1 MTLSSN
7 GIMIWLARRRKVTI
21 VGILAKAIEEMRA
34 LDADSKEIAG
44 TLKHA
49 ADDLSRDTL
58 A

>member
-1 MTLSSN
+1 
-7 GIMIWLARRRKVTI
+7 MIWLARRRKVTI

-34 LDADSKEIAG
+34 LGADSKEIAG